1 MWALR
6 AVLVTIIVLAIVT
19 FAIYNVQLDQ
29 RVDINLV
36 WKTFSGVAA
45 IEVVFWS
52 FACGVVLSLL
62 VFISVYIRMA
72 VTLRTSRR
80 QIKALESEVTVL
92 RNRPIEESAEMLMQ
106 DQPTPPKTNTAWKDR

>member
-6 AVLVTIIVLAIVT
+6 AIFVTVIVLAIVT

-29 RVDINLV
+29 RVDVDLV
-36 WKTFSGVAA
+36 WKTFSEVAV

-62 VFISVYIRMA
+62 VFISAYIRMA
-72 VTLRTSRR
+72 VTLRGCRR
-80 QIKALESEVTVL
+80 QIRAFESEVTVL
-92 RNRPIEESAEMLMQ
+92 RNRPIEESAEMLLQ
-106 DQPTPPKTNTAWKDR
+106 DQSTPKKTNTVWKDR